1 MDIIQEVENLI
12 VEANAISLRQLKK
25 DLRTINIDGYFIRC
39 SYNEKKFVCT
49 FTMQQVTDDMQ
60 VFPSEDNAIMK
71 AKTLLPMMNDFADA
85 IEKISPDYNGIANMI
100 KINKQATANIS
111 RPKGT
116 SPDLVTNKQY
126 YPAVVSTFDKYL
138 NIGDN

>member
-1 MDIIQEVENLI
+1 
-12 VEANAISLRQLKK
+12 
-25 DLRTINIDGYFIRC
+25 
-39 SYNEKKFVCT
+39 
-49 FTMQQVTDDMQ
+49 MQQVTDDMQ

-100 KINKQATANIS
+100 KINKQATANVS

-126 YPAVVSTFDKYL
+126 YPAVVSVFDKYL